1 LKDDEV
7 AEVRQALINMIREV
21 GWEGFFEPTSTPFD
35 IAGTTSDARDECLR
49 LVEGLTA
56 LIEMLPELEK
66 SIAGNEKDV
75 ESVVFELDPLI
86 ADDRVLS
93 LPKIDRRMISIHA
106 NQSGVLRQTLQTLR
120 ADLETRN

>member
-1 LKDDEV
+1 
-7 AEVRQALINMIREV
+7 MIREV

-35 IAGTTSDARDECLR
+35 VAATTSNPRTECLR

-66 SIAGNEKDV
+66 SIAGNEEDV

-93 LPKIDRRMISIHA
+93 LPKIDPRTISIHA
-106 NQSGVLRQTLQTLR
+106 DQSGVLRQTLQALR
-120 ADLETRN
+120 AELETYN